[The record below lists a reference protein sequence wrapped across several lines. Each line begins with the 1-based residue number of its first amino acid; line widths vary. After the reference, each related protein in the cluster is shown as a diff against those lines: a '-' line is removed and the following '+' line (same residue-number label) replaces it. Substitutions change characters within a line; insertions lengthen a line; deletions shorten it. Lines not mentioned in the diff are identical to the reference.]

1 MSLNS
6 AMVYRRTDR
15 GLREVYEKS
24 HQFTQSERLVL
35 ILLDG
40 RLSVAGLH
48 ARLPSLDDERI
59 ERTIVKLEEAGLV
72 EPSGLVDSL
81 QSPSRAEEVMR
92 LEPDVV
98 AEFLE
103 QLDLD
108 PVTRSAGA
116 SGDAAAELVLASVD
130 RAAAQLAREEEE
142 DARRR
147 KERPADSP
155 LKESDRSHISSS
167 PSPFT
172 DHAWDLTEA
181 SSFAITTVNVPD
193 RLDLQEERDRAE
205 MEEYTEHRRQV
216 ALQAWMKR
224 FLVVA
229 VVIVFG
235 GVVYGILKPV
245 RDQASASRVGE
256 RMTVA
261 FKVPVKVVE
270 TEFRFLPSPRLILRG
285 VDVGGEFGAEQVSL
299 LINWKDLWSALNG
312 GQWVWGEATVAPAAM
327 SAAQAIAAVKRVP
340 GGTAGL
346 PQTVSTI
353 RFESIQV
360 PGSRLF
366 PARYE
371 AVMRRGDDGRFGPLV
386 LTELASD
393 DSSMQ
398 LQLRP
403 STSEPG
409 ALDFTLDAQRWA
421 VPVGPRTRWS
431 NVRASGSLRGNV
443 LEVSNYSLTG
453 FFGITTGTVFVAG
466 DVEWIVTGT
475 AEAGKVDVET
485 VLDSLRGTAQGGS
498 SAPRPAAMQGT
509 AALNLVMLGRGAT
522 PEDAIAHSAIAGT
535 FTVRFAVLNGINL
548 GLAATQGVAASGV
561 TRFTEFGGTVVAST
575 NGVRF
580 EETGG
585 RAGAMVARS
594 NFTVAPDASIAGVVR
609 VELGGQRIQAPMTL
623 RISGTAVQPRFG
635 R

>member
-1 MSLNS
+1 
-6 AMVYRRTDR
+6 MVYRRTDR

-48 ARLPSLDDERI
+48 ARLPSLNDERI
-59 ERTIVKLEEAGLV
+59 ERTIIKLEETGLV

-147 KERPADSP
+147 KERPADRP

-172 DHAWDLTEA
+172 DHAWDFTEA

-270 TEFRFLPSPRLILRG
+270 TEFGSCRRL
-285 VDVGGEFGAEQVSL
+285 AS
-299 LINWKDLWSALNG
+299 SC
-312 GQWVWGEATVAPAAM
+312 AASM
-327 SAAQAIAAVKRVP
+327 SAA
-340 GGTAGL
+340 
-346 PQTVSTI
+346 
-353 RFESIQV
+353 
-360 PGSRLF
+360 
-366 PARYE
+366 
-371 AVMRRGDDGRFGPLV
+371 
-386 LTELASD
+386 
-393 DSSMQ
+393 
-398 LQLRP
+398 
-403 STSEPG
+403 
-409 ALDFTLDAQRWA
+409 
-421 VPVGPRTRWS
+421 
-431 NVRASGSLRGNV
+431 
-443 LEVSNYSLTG
+443 
-453 FFGITTGTVFVAG
+453 
-466 DVEWIVTGT
+466 
-475 AEAGKVDVET
+475 
-485 VLDSLRGTAQGGS
+485 S
-498 SAPRPAAMQGT
+498 SAP
-509 AALNLVMLGRGAT
+509 
-522 PEDAIAHSAIAGT
+522 S
-535 FTVRFAVLNGINL
+535 RF
-548 GLAATQGVAASGV
+548 
-561 TRFTEFGGTVVAST
+561 RC
-575 NGVRF
+575 
-580 EETGG
+580 
-585 RAGAMVARS
+585 
-594 NFTVAPDASIAGVVR
+594 
-609 VELGGQRIQAPMTL
+609 
-623 RISGTAVQPRFG
+623 
-635 R
+635 

>member
-15 GLREVYEKS
+15 GMREVYEKS

-40 RLSVAGLH
+40 RLSVAGLR

-72 EPSGLVDSL
+72 EPSGSVDSL

-103 QLDLD
+103 QIELD
-108 PVTRSAGA
+108 PVTASAGA
-116 SGDAAAELVLASVD
+116 SDDVAAELVRASVD
-130 RAAAQLAREEEE
+130 RAAAQLAKEEEE
-142 DARRR
+142 SQSRRQW
-147 KERPADSP
+147 PADSVSA
-155 LKESDRSHISSS
+155 ESGRSHIASS
-167 PSPFT
+167 PSPFA
-172 DHAWDLTEA
+172 DHEWDPTEA

-224 FLVVA
+224 LLVVA

-235 GVVYGILKPV
+235 GVVYGVLKPV

-256 RMTVA
+256 RLTDA
-261 FKVPVKVVE
+261 FKVPVKVAE
-270 TEFRFLPSPRLILRG
+270 TEFRFLPSPRLVLRG
-285 VDVGGEFGAEQVSL
+285 VDVGGEFGAEQVAL
-299 LINWKDLWSALNG
+299 LINWKDLWFALNG
-312 GQWVWGEATVAPAAM
+312 GQWVWGEATVAPTAM
-327 SAAQAIAAVKRVP
+327 SAAQAIAAVRRVP

-346 PQTVSTI
+346 PQTISTI

-360 PGSRLF
+360 SGSRLF

-371 AVMRRGDDGRFGPLV
+371 AAMRRGDDGRFGPLV
-386 LTELASD
+386 LKELASD

-398 LQLRP
+398 LQFRP
-403 STSEPG
+403 STGDPG
-409 ALDFTLDAQRWA
+409 AIDFTLEAQRWA
-421 VPVGPRTRWS
+421 VPVGPRIRWG

-443 LEVSNYSLTG
+443 LEVSSYALTG

-466 DVEWIVTGT
+466 DVEWVVTGT
-475 AEAGKVDVET
+475 ADAGKVDVET
-485 VLDSLRGTAQGGS
+485 VLDSLRGQKQGS
-498 SAPRPAAMQGT
+498 SEGRPAAMQGT

-522 PEDAIAHSAIAGT
+522 PEDAIVHSAVAGP

-548 GLAATQGVAASGV
+548 GLAATQGVAASGM
-561 TRFTEFGGTVVAST
+561 TRFTEFGGTVVASA

-623 RISGTAVQPRFG
+623 RISGTAFQPRFG